1 MHTLRQRYYFRRNA
15 FRQGSWREF
24 YIHVIDFHRKEPI
37 MKKIL
42 STAIALTLLAGTG
55 TAFAQG
61 HDDHRD
67 NNNAM
72 AMHGPSMAMH
82 GPQGHENG
90 PSHPEWRQGGKI
102 GHDDWG
108 RGSKINYREHH
119 LRKPPRGYEWRQV
132 DNNYVLAAAATGLIA
147 SIILASH

>member
-1 MHTLRQRYYFRRNA
+1 MHSGKVHGADFN
-15 FRQGSWREF
+15 FSPS
-24 YIHVIDFHRKEPI
+24 IFHRKDTV

-55 TAFAQG
+55 SAFAQG
-61 HDDHRD
+61 HDDHRGD

-72 AMHGPSMAMH
+72 SMHGPSMAMH
-82 GPQGHENG
+82 GPQGHMNG
-90 PSHPEWRQGGKI
+90 PSHPDWHQGGKI

-108 RGSKINYREHH
+108 RGSRIDYRQHH

>member
-1 MHTLRQRYYFRRNA
+1 
-15 FRQGSWREF
+15 
-24 YIHVIDFHRKEPI
+24 
-37 MKKIL
+37 MKKLL
-42 STAIALTLLAGTG
+42 STALALTLLAGTG
-55 TAFAQG
+55 AAFAQG
-61 HDDHRD
+61 RDDHRVD
-67 NNNAM
+67 RNNNAM

-82 GPQGHENG
+82 GPQG
-90 PSHPEWRQGGKI
+90 PSHPDWKKGGRI

-108 RGSKINYREHH
+108 RGSRIDYREHH